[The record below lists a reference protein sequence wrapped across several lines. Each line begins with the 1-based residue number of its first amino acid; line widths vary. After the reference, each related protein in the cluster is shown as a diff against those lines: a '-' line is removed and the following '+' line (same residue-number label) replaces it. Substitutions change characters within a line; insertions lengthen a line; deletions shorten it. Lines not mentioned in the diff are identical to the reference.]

1 VKTRKAKP
9 TGPEGS
15 PWEHEQLAWLV
26 VEIET
31 GAVVGKI
38 TRVIE
43 HPGYWQAYA
52 IEEAP
57 FDAPPKEPVRLGF
70 WELCR
75 DAQDRIEQWHTERET
90 AWRTEALREIQE
102 GR

>member
-15 PWEHEQLAWLV
+15 PWDHEQLAWLV
-26 VEIET
+26 VDIET
-31 GAVVGKI
+31 GSVVGKI

-43 HPGYWQAYA
+43 HSGYWQAYA
-52 IEEAP
+52 IEEVPYGEA
-57 FDAPPKEPVRLGF
+57 PKEHVRLGF
-70 WELCR
+70 WDRCR
-75 DAQDRIEQWHTERET
+75 DAQSWIEQWHTEREI